1 MQEVTMKQ
9 LLEAG
14 VHFGHQR
21 RRWNPKM
28 AEYIYTERNGIF
40 IIDLKKTVNLLRE
53 ACDAIR
59 EIVARGQN
67 VLFVGTKKQARDIIE
82 EAARGCGMYWVNN
95 RWLGGLLTNFR
106 TIRKSVARYIELEK
120 IFEDGTINQYTKKER
135 SRLLHEKSKLEKNLI
150 GVKNMDQLPGALYVI
165 DTHKERIA
173 VQEARRMRIP
183 VVAIV
188 DTNCDPEMVDFVIPG
203 NDDAIRSIKLITDQI
218 VSAIQEGLAMR
229 SGEVVA
235 APAPSPEEALVIP
248 GVDSSLEDLEEKYKE
263 YIAEQTDVADYG
275 VEARESVIP
284 LPDEQTPP
292 VEEEEISEEKQS
304 EKEKLEEKQSEGEDT
319 ETQNPTTT

>member
-1 MQEVTMKQ
+1 MPEVTMKQ

-40 IIDLKKTVNLLRE
+40 IIDLKKTVTLLRE
-53 ACDAIR
+53 ACEAVR

-67 VLFVGTKKQARDIIE
+67 ILFVGTKKQARDIVE
-82 EAARGCGMYWVNN
+82 EAARECGMHWVNN

-120 IFEDGTINQYTKKER
+120 IFEDGTIDQYTKKEK
-135 SRLLHEKSKLEKNLI
+135 SRLLHEKNKLEKNLI
-150 GVKNMDQLPGALYVI
+150 GVKNMDHLPGALYVI

-173 VQEARRMRIP
+173 VQEARKMRIP
-183 VVAIV
+183 VIAIV
-188 DTNCDPEMVDFVIPG
+188 DTNCDPEVVDFVIPG

-218 VSAIQEGLAMR
+218 VSAVKEGLALR
-229 SGEVVA
+229 TGEVVA
-235 APAPSPEEALVIP
+235 VPTPTPEEALAIP
-248 GVDSSLEDLEEKYKE
+248 GVDTSLEDLEEKYKDF
-263 YIAEQTDVADYG
+263 IADETEEVDYG
-275 VEARESVIP
+275 IEARESTMP
-284 LPDEQTPP
+284 LS
-292 VEEEEISEEKQS
+292 EEELSSEETEKTEENASEEK
-304 EKEKLEEKQSEGEDT
+304 
-319 ETQNPTTT
+319 